1 VNQQS
6 HAAATLSRLL
16 TVDWDGDF
24 DVSYRH
30 AVSRAKLMREYLR
43 RSAQW
48 ANHLNATN
56 EWPFFDIAGRLAPE
70 VEPPTELAKQLEES
84 IAERTGWPSH
94 RTVARATLR
103 WAALLDAGT
112 PLPPDLQD
120 PFEPLLLMF
129 DRGGAYTTEAGFI
142 DLGASSVPSKT
153 WRDNLSTEPVTA
165 LDRATLDALD
175 EKTGN

>member
-1 VNQQS
+1 MNHQS

-24 DVSYRH
+24 DVSFRH

-43 RSAQW
+43 RSALW

-70 VEPPTELAKQLEES
+70 IEPPPELSKQLEEG
-84 IAERTGWPSH
+84 IVERTGWPSH
-94 RTVARATLR
+94 RTGARAALR
-103 WAALLDAGT
+103 WAALLDAGMS
-112 PLPPDLQD
+112 LPPDLDD

-142 DLGASSVPSKT
+142 DLGASSVPRKT
-153 WRDNLSTEPVTA
+153 WRDHLSTEPITA
-165 LDRATLDALD
+165 LDPAALDALD
-175 EKTGN
+175 EATN